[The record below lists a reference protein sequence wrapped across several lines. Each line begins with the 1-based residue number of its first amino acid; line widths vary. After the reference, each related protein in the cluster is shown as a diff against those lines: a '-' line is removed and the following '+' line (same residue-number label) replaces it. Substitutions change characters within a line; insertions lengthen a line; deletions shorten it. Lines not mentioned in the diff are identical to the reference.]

1 MGETFKKSFVSLSL
15 CVAMSSCDIAR
26 ARELFPSSSSSD
38 DPIEPFTVFGTIEK
52 LFEVRVM
59 DDANGGTKIIGRK
72 RGITAKA
79 CTNVIPASR
88 IPARGAPTPDRA
100 SACEVAEVVGEIK
113 ETKDMLR
120 ACAPACSKSCGR
132 AVGEYAN
139 AQERGTGFGLPK
151 EARQK
156 VLKSCTVTCGKDCER
171 AGKSYSYEIPFRF

>member
-1 MGETFKKSFVSLSL
+1 MGETFKKSFVAFSL

-88 IPARGAPTPDRA
+88 IPARGWP
-100 SACEVAEVVGEIK
+100 EVVGEIK